1 MPRYFHV
8 RLHLLCQTFVSGQLL
23 HVRVDLPSLNR
34 SKSFAK
40 VVSVYWHLPM
50 ELIIQPTWHYS
61 SRKAIWLTGSRPKW
75 HLAVSP
81 RCCCW
86 EDIPDASVV
95 TSYIKT
101 CPVETSERS
110 DHRVQLFKCDSY
122 AQKWPQK
129 KKKQVFRF
137 QISTQCSSKTP
148 AVYQKVTV
156 GALTY
161 CRDNQSQLIDNPGNN
176 NNSNS
181 SSNALRVTVSW
192 QQSEWIFLTTDNGS
206 ERI

>member
-1 MPRYFHV
+1 M
-8 RLHLLCQTFVSGQLL
+8 
-23 HVRVDLPSLNR
+23 
-34 SKSFAK
+34 
-40 VVSVYWHLPM
+40 
-50 ELIIQPTWHYS
+50 
-61 SRKAIWLTGSRPKW
+61 
-75 HLAVSP
+75 
-81 RCCCW
+81 
-86 EDIPDASVV
+86 
-95 TSYIKT
+95 
-101 CPVETSERS
+101 TSEKKTSFPIS
-110 DHRVQLFKCDSY
+110 DIDTML
-122 AQKWPQK
+122 
-129 KKKQVFRF
+129 
-137 QISTQCSSKTP
+137 IKTP

>member
-8 RLHLLCQTFVSGQLL
+8 RLHLLYQTFVSGQLL
-23 HVRVDLPSLNR
+23 HVRVDLPSLDR
-34 SKSFAK
+34 SKSFAN

-50 ELIIQPTWHYS
+50 ELIIQPTWRYS

-86 EDIPDASVV
+86 EDIQDASVV

-101 CPVETSERS
+101 CPVEPSERS

-137 QISTQCSSKTP
+137 QISTQCSSKHLQSTRKWLLVLWLI
-148 AVYQKVTV
+148 AVTI
-156 GALTY
+156 
-161 CRDNQSQLIDNPGNN
+161 R
-176 NNSNS
+176 
-181 SSNALRVTVSW
+181 VSW
-192 QQSEWIFLTTDNGS
+192 LITLATTTTAAAAAMHWG
-206 ERI
+206 